1 MYLHPRGH
9 LRPSGSSFPDEI
21 RLHPRYSFCGRSRS
35 SLRLHMAAN
44 FRNWSKEGA
53 WSNKRGVEWR
63 RRSSRWQEWKQVGT
77 KKCPNLAQVRHHE
90 PKTGLWWPHF
100 AVWPKQRIH
109 SVSIRPADRT
119 NTCPLPRTART
130 VGHVSG
136 GRAR

>member
-1 MYLHPRGH
+1 MYLHPRGN
-9 LRPSGSSFPDEI
+9 LRPYDPSFPDKI

-44 FRNWSKEGA
+44 FRNWSREGVVEQKGGRREEKKQQVA
-53 WSNKRGVEWR
+53 GVEEGWDPKM
-63 RRSSRWQEWKQVGT
+63 SQVGASA
-77 KKCPNLAQVRHHE
+77 PPRA
-90 PKTGLWWPHF
+90 KTWWPHS

-109 SVSIRPADRT
+109 SVSIKSADRT

-130 VGHVSG
+130 VGHASR